1 MSLSNEE
8 LTFQIQC
15 LTTTL
20 DTVGAYI
27 YTKDIQGHYTYA
39 NQMVCDLFNRS
50 LNDIVGQSD
59 KAFFD
64 LSTFNELQENDRRVL
79 DHGEHTESEET
90 NIVIQTGEK
99 RIYWTVKKPLTDAH
113 GQIIGLCGISTDITE
128 RRVLEEKLMI
138 ANQTQDKLFSII
150 AHDLKGPIGFIAG
163 LLNSDVLKKNH
174 KSPDLW
180 SAIHTSINNIHKLL
194 ENLLYW
200 AQCQKGELQPE
211 KIQINIEPYLKSS
224 KKAFEAPIKSKNITL
239 DFEIEAE
246 LYIDVDS
253 FMFDTIIRNILHNAV
268 KFTPQNGSITLKA
281 KRAVNRVL
289 ISITDSGIGM
299 TPSTLETLFTP
310 RNHNSLSG
318 TNATKNGTGLGLMLC
333 KEFIELH
340 NGTIGVDSVIHKGSR
355 FWFSLPTTNSAN

>member
-174 KSPDLW
+174 K
-180 SAIHTSINNIHKLL
+180 K
-194 ENLLYW
+194 
-200 AQCQKGELQPE
+200 
-211 KIQINIEPYLKSS
+211 
-224 KKAFEAPIKSKNITL
+224 
-239 DFEIEAE
+239 
-246 LYIDVDS
+246 
-253 FMFDTIIRNILHNAV
+253 
-268 KFTPQNGSITLKA
+268 
-281 KRAVNRVL
+281 
-289 ISITDSGIGM
+289 
-299 TPSTLETLFTP
+299 
-310 RNHNSLSG
+310 
-318 TNATKNGTGLGLMLC
+318 
-333 KEFIELH
+333 
-340 NGTIGVDSVIHKGSR
+340 
-355 FWFSLPTTNSAN
+355 